1 MNVTVDLCGQ
11 VKKNEVIIFAA
22 SVASPSE
29 NFTANVTQA
38 KRICCGEQ
46 TRYLCSNIFFARPRT
61 WLACSERW
69 LFISFMFGVTTS
81 DDYRPVAWMGRY
93 PVDVTTM
100 LVGVH
105 VAMAILAA
113 LLVAFG
119 GGSILGY
126 LQFDSAAVWYGGQ
139 VWRLFTYAFVHAP
152 SSLLWF
158 AIEMYMLFVFGR
170 EVERFIG
177 RHAYIVLYA
186 VLLIAPTIVLTTWGL
201 RQRSALAGSP
211 ALHFGIFVAFATIY
225 PRVELFLRIMA
236 KWVALIL
243 AGVYTFQLLAYH
255 AWTDLAVVWTSI
267 GAAFLFVELRGAG
280 PELVWWNAMKARL
293 RPKPR
298 LHIVQKTS
306 TRRVVEPD
314 DVIASV
320 DPILDKIAKSGMG
333 SLTETE
339 KKILDRARNRLL
351 KKD

>member
-1 MNVTVDLCGQ
+1 
-11 VKKNEVIIFAA
+11 
-22 SVASPSE
+22 
-29 NFTANVTQA
+29 
-38 KRICCGEQ
+38 
-46 TRYLCSNIFFARPRT
+46 
-61 WLACSERW
+61 
-69 LFISFMFGVTTS
+69 MFGVTTA
-81 DDYRPVAWMGRY
+81 DDYRPVTWVGRY

-100 LVGVH
+100 LVGTH
-105 VAMAILAA
+105 VALAILTC
-113 LLVAFG
+113 LLFAFG
-119 GGSILGY
+119 GAYVLDY
-126 LQFDSAAVWYGGQ
+126 LQFDSAKVLYDGQ
-139 VWRLFTYAFVHAP
+139 VWRIATYAFVHAP
-152 SSLLWF
+152 RGLLWF

-177 RHAYIVLYA
+177 QRAYIALYGI
-186 VLLIAPTIVLTTWGL
+186 LLLAPTLVLTTWGIW
-201 RQRSALAGSP
+201 QRSGLAGSP

-243 AGVYTFQLLAYH
+243 AGIYSFQLLAYH

-320 DPILDKIAKSGMG
+320 DPILDKISKSGMG